1 MRENQTATV
10 GISLSM
16 RTSRG
21 TARNAVF
28 AALGLAAAT
37 LVAGVP
43 AAQAEPGCVSGMN
56 DFNNDGRKDVV
67 VGIPNASIDGHA
79 GAGAVEVRMRDEGG
93 AAFSRTITAPNPH
106 AGDHF
111 GAAVGD
117 VDLSSHV
124 DEMDG
129 CSSLVVGA
137 PGTDVNGEPDAGV
150 VYVFQTLD
158 SAPAMIDQNF
168 TDEAPGTQPGAH
180 FGAAVTEQS
189 TGSNGNNLVRP
200 PVFYAAAPDYDLGVT
215 TDAGVVQR
223 IDIEVTENGLT
234 SSTQTITAASGYLG
248 SSQVGDRF
256 GAAMT
261 GTPYED
267 ELVIGAPGRT
277 TGSAKK
283 AGAIFFWTPTK
294 RQLITQDSTYV
305 PGANESGDAFGSA
318 VFIGSEVKNA
328 AFTTG
333 HDVPIRILVGVP
345 REDVAGKADAGGV
358 MQLTYTPHTETDGHG
373 RIYLPGAVFWTQNT
387 AGVAGSAET
396 GDLFGSSVE
405 SLDLTSGGAVTFVAG
420 APGEDLGGVIDTGG
434 VATLG
439 GNQWYDEASPGVP
452 GTRERGDRFGAVLGS
467 ARDIYAD
474 RGSPEPPGPGQ
485 WSRGLLVGSP
495 GENTGDGTIVI
506 GLPHGSVT
514 SGTRIN
520 PPVLDGAY
528 GSALG
533 ATR

>member
-1 MRENQTATV
+1 
-10 GISLSM
+10 M
-16 RTSRG
+16 RTSRN
-21 TARNAVF
+21 TIRNAML
-28 AALGLAAAT
+28 AALGLAATT

-56 DFNNDGRKDVV
+56 DYNFDGRKDVV
-67 VGIPNASIDGHA
+67 VGAPNATIHGLA
-79 GAGAVEVRMRDEGG
+79 GAGAVEIRMRDAGG
-93 AAFSRTITAPNPH
+93 AAFSRTITAPTPH

-117 VDLSSHV
+117 VDLSRHL
-124 DEMDG
+124 DEMEG

-137 PGTDVNGEPDAGV
+137 PGTDVNGEADAGV

-158 SAPAMIDQNF
+158 STPARIDQNF

-180 FGAAVTEQS
+180 FGAAITEQS

-200 PVFYAAAPDYDLGVT
+200 PVFYASAPDYDLGVT
-215 TDAGVVQR
+215 TDGGVVQKIT
-223 IDIEVTENGLT
+223 IDVTANGLT
-234 SSTQTITAASGYLG
+234 SSTETITAASGFLG

-283 AGAIFFWTPTK
+283 AGAIFWWTPTK
-294 RQLITQDSTYV
+294 RQLITQDSKYV
-305 PGANESGDAFGSA
+305 PGANETGDAFGSS
-318 VFIGSEVKNA
+318 VFIGTEVKDA
-328 AFTTG
+328 AFTAG

-345 REDVAGKADAGGV
+345 REDVAGQTDAGGV
-358 MQLTYTPHTETDGHG
+358 MQLTYTPHTEPDGHG
-373 RIYLPGAVFWTQNT
+373 RIYLPGAKFWTQNT

-396 GDLFGSSVE
+396 GDLFGSSLE
-405 SLDLTSGGAVTFVAG
+405 SLDFTASGAVTFVAG
-420 APGEDLGGVIDTGG
+420 APGEDLGGVADAGG
-434 VATLG
+434 IATLG
-439 GNQWYDEASPGVP
+439 GNGWYDEATAGVP
-452 GTRERGDRFGAVLGS
+452 GSRERGDRFGAVLGS
-467 ARDIYAD
+467 ARDINAD
-474 RGSPEPPGPGQ
+474 RGNPEPPGPGQ

-495 GENTGDGTIVI
+495 GENTGDGTVVI

-520 PPVLDGAY
+520 PPVLDGGY